1 MSRSHPSAGFTLVE
15 ALIALASVSLLVA
28 GAAGLL
34 SMASLAVRSARQS
47 TTAML
52 LASQKIE
59 QLGASPAALAS
70 GTTQD
75 YFAADGTPSPAAS
88 AIFTRRWTITSGWAS
103 STRTSVLVEVFTPR
117 AGRIADVQAVVGGG
131 GGSWP

>member
-1 MSRSHPSAGFTLVE
+1 MFRSHASGGFTLIE
-15 ALIALASVSLLVA
+15 ALVALASVSVLVA

-34 SMASLAVRSARQS
+34 SIASLAVRSARQS

-52 LASQKIE
+52 LAIQKVE
-59 QLGASPAALAS
+59 QLQASPVALAS
-70 GTTQD
+70 GTAQD
-75 YFAADGTPSPAAS
+75 YFAADGTPSLAAS

-103 STRTSVLVEVFTPR
+103 SASISVVVEVFSPR
-117 AGRIADVQAVVGGG
+117 AGRIADVQAVVGA

>member
-1 MSRSHPSAGFTLVE
+1 MSRSFACAGFTLIE
-15 ALIALASVSLLVA
+15 ALVALASVSVLVA

-34 SMASLAVRSARQS
+34 STASMAVRSARRS

-52 LASQKIE
+52 LAIQKVE
-59 QLGASPAALAS
+59 QLGAAPAALVS

-75 YFAADGTPSPAAS
+75 YFAGDSTPSAAAS
-88 AIFTRRWTITSGWAS
+88 AIFIRRWTITTAWAS
-103 STRTSVLVEVFTPR
+103 SANSSVVVEVFSSG
-117 AGRIADVQAVVGGG
+117 AGRVADVQAVVGGG